1 MKNLRKAYL
10 LLIIILVTSL
20 LVLPGCT
27 PKNSIPPQD
36 NSRIESQTQ
45 NYPIEI
51 IEGTGNTIIIDR
63 KPEKIISLAPS
74 HTEILYALGLG
85 EKVVGVTQYS
95 DYPEEVKD
103 KPKVGDS
110 FNIDME
116 KIIELAPDMVIQYWG
131 MDDGLKNQ
139 LNNAGITLLTFSPES
154 IDETLKTI
162 QQIGRA
168 TDTSDKA
175 EELINGIEEKK
186 NEITEK
192 VKNAP
197 IKKVFYEI
205 EYSSALW
212 TAGEGSFIDEIITLG
227 GGQNIAKD
235 ADGAYAQYSVEALI
249 EKDPEIY
256 VTNTF
261 NMELQSYTD
270 IKDRPGFENIS
281 AIKSGKIEIL
291 DGNILSRPSHR
302 VINAL
307 ELMAKAIHP
316 ELF

>member
-1 MKNLRKAYL
+1 
-10 LLIIILVTSL
+10 
-20 LVLPGCT
+20 
-27 PKNSIPPQD
+27 
-36 NSRIESQTQ
+36 
-45 NYPIEI
+45 
-51 IEGTGNTIIIDR
+51 
-63 KPEKIISLAPS
+63 
-74 HTEILYALGLG
+74 
-85 EKVVGVTQYS
+85 
-95 DYPEEVKD
+95 
-103 KPKVGDS
+103 
-110 FNIDME
+110 ME

-131 MDDGLKNQ
+131 MNDELITQ

-154 IDETLKTI
+154 IDETLDTI
-162 QQIGRA
+162 QQIGLA
-168 TDTSDKA
+168 TDTSEEADK
-175 EELINGIEEKK
+175 LINRIQEKK
-186 NEITEK
+186 NKITEI

-197 IKKVFYEI
+197 VRKVFYEI

-212 TAGEGSFIDEIITLG
+212 TAGAGSFIDEIITLG

-261 NMELQSYTD
+261 NMELQTYTD

-281 AIKSGKIEIL
+281 AMKSGKIEIL

-302 VINAL
+302 VVEAL